1 MSARSI
7 AGQTLV
13 HADSLLWMH
22 SQPTTDLFDVV
33 VADPPYCAATRGG
46 RVTQSTATKY
56 TSSDARRQFVSF
68 DGDCRDQ
75 RSFQLWTTLWTSAA
89 HRLTRDGGA
98 ILVFIDFRNV
108 AAMVDAIQAGGWC
121 YDGVIP
127 WLKSRGRPRL
137 GWYQTSHTEY
147 VVVGRKGATDR
158 SQRRCGP
165 AYVQSPAPSKRV
177 HPTQKPVE
185 VIAALLEF
193 RTDWQRILDPFGGS
207 GTTAAAAMQLGRS
220 ATVIESHAEYHRLAI
235 ERLAAD
241 SRAVPA
247 ARLAA

>member
-1 MSARSI
+1 MRLI
-7 AGQTLV
+7 ANQTLI
-13 HADSLLWMH
+13 HADSLRWMLD
-22 SQPTTDLFDVV
+22 QPDSDPFDVV

-46 RVTQSTATKY
+46 RVGQSSATKY
-56 TSSDARRQFVSF
+56 TSSDAKRQFAAF
-68 DGDCRDQ
+68 DGDSRDQ
-75 RSFQLWTTLWTSAA
+75 RGFQLWTALWSGAA
-89 HRLTRDGGA
+89 YRLTREGGA
-98 ILVFIDFRNV
+98 LLAFIDYRNV

-127 WLKSRGRPRL
+127 WLKNRGRPRL

-185 VIAALLEF
+185 VIASLLEF
-193 RTDWQRILDPFGGS
+193 RNDWQRILDPFGGS
-207 GTTAAAAMQLGRS
+207 ATTAAAAMQLGRR
-220 ATVIESHAEYHRLAI
+220 ATVIESNAEYYRLGC
-235 ERLAAD
+235 ERISSADTSPSLRIAA
-241 SRAVPA
+241 
-247 ARLAA
+247 